1 MTETTLPP
9 LDVEVLVRKIGK
21 LPASSEVILELLR
34 VIDADEIGA
43 TALAEIISRDQAI
56 VVRLLRIANSSFYA
70 LPGQVES
77 ITDAIAIL
85 GWRQVRTLEAGV
97 AIFRNFRDVKT
108 PGFDFN
114 QFWQHS
120 VAVAVATRELA
131 LRMKLGEGGAFVAGL
146 IHDIGR
152 IAVAHSFPEHAQA
165 VACYQET
172 HTCPVA
178 EAERAVLGIDHAH
191 IGGALAERWHFPSA
205 ICNAIAA
212 HHATE
217 DTLAAHLD
225 PLALAVCL
233 ANALAHCRSD
243 HEEPQTQRQCVS
255 HLPWEKAS
263 LVERDGEKVLAAIER
278 EQEFLCGMLIDNAA
292 SEK

>member
-1 MTETTLPP
+1 MTESALPP
-9 LDVEVLVRKIGK
+9 FDLEVLVRKIGK

-34 VIDADEIGA
+34 VIDADEISA

-85 GWRQVRTLEAGV
+85 GWRQVRTLATGV
-97 AIFRNFRDVKT
+97 AIFRNFSDVKT

-114 QFWQHS
+114 HFWRHS
-120 VAVAVATRELA
+120 VAVAVAARELA
-131 LRMKLGEGGAFVAGL
+131 LRMRLGEGGAFVAGL

-152 IAVAHSFPEHAQA
+152 VAVAHSLPDHAQA
-165 VACYQET
+165 VASYKET
-172 HTCPVA
+172 HACPIA
-178 EAERAVLGIDHAH
+178 EAERAVLGIDHAQ
-191 IGGALAERWHFPSA
+191 IGSALAERWHFPSA

-212 HHATE
+212 HHAT
-217 DTLAAHLD
+217 DTTPTPRLD

-233 ANALAHCRSD
+233 ANALAHCGSD
-243 HEEPQTQRQCVS
+243 HEEPEVRRQCVS
-255 HLPWEKAS
+255 GLPWVKAN
-263 LVERDGEKVLAAIER
+263 LVETDGEKVLAAIER
-278 EQEFLCGMLIDNAA
+278 EQELLCGILIDNAGR
-292 SEK
+292 E